1 MRTTLD
7 IDKKLLADARKAL
20 NATTMKEAVEKAL
33 KEAVRRRK
41 ARRMM
46 DFEGDVDMDLALE
59 AFLKERRNDVPRR

>member
-7 IDKKLLADARKAL
+7 IDKKLLADALRAL

-41 ARRMM
+41 ARRLVE
-46 DFEGDVDMDLALE
+46 FEGDVEMDFTLK

>member
-7 IDKKLLADARKAL
+7 IDKKLLADALKAL

-46 DFEGDVDMDLALE
+46 DFEGDVDMDLTLD
-59 AFLKERRNDVPRR
+59 AFLKERRTDVPR